1 MFCFFLDLS
10 ALSLEDVDSVSEAD
24 RDTLAPLPPPAW
36 NNQYPYTN
44 NTYIPQNISYIPPY
58 SYTSTDSQSYIG
70 SFVDG
75 MDKNSTVGAGGVIGV
90 SSIGNGGGNNSGG
103 SVHSASG

>member
-1 MFCFFLDLS
+1 M
-10 ALSLEDVDSVSEAD
+10 DSVSEAD

-36 NNQYPYTN
+36 NNQYPYSN
-44 NTYIPQNISYIPPY
+44 NSYVPQNISYIPPY

-75 MDKNSTVGAGGVIGV
+75 MDKNSTIGAGVVGIPTM
-90 SSIGNGGGNNSGG
+90 GNGGNNSGG
-103 SVHSASG
+103 SVHSASGESHVA